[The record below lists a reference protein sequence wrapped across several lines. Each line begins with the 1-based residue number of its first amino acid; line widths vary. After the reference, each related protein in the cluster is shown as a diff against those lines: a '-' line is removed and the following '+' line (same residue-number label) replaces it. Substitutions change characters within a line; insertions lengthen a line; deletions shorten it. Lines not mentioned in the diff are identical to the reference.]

1 MVTEFAGSVASS
13 ADVNYQFAPPI
24 CQVTQQGLTAQ
35 SGWTSATATA
45 VTFGAGST
53 VIDTDGIHSESSLTS
68 HLVIGKRLG
77 WWQIDGVYCPASNTS
92 PATFA
97 AARAIIYKNGTAV
110 SGSFGG
116 IAGALSIFLSV
127 NTKPGLEVQA
137 TAASDYIELMGYQ
150 TAAGTSPVIG
160 TAVSSPY
167 VASTLTAKWIRD
179 S

>member
-35 SGWTSATATA
+35 SGWTTQVATAI
-45 VTFGAGST
+45 TFGAGST
-53 VIDTDGIHSESSLTS
+53 VIDSDSIHSESSLTS

-77 WWQIDGVYCPASNTS
+77 WWQVDGVYTPAQNTVGLQH
-92 PATFA
+92 
-97 AARAIIYKNGTAV
+97 RAIIYKNGTAV
-110 SGSFGG
+110 SGSYGG
-116 IAGALSIFLSV
+116 YGAQQSPAVFFSAS
-127 NTKPGLEVQA
+127 TKPGLLVQA
-137 TAASDYIELMGYQ
+137 TAASDYVELYGWMS
-150 TAAGTSPVIG
+150 AASGTIG

-167 VASTLTAKWIRD
+167 VASGLTAKWVRD

>member
-1 MVTEFAGSVASS
+1 MVTEFAGSS
-13 ADVNYQFAPPI
+13 APAADMNYQFTPPL

-77 WWQIDGVYCPASNTS
+77 WWQIDGVYCPASNPTGALFS
-92 PATFA
+92 T
-97 AARAIIYKNGTAV
+97 ARAIIYKNGTAV

-116 IAGALSIFLSV
+116 IAGTLNVFLSV
-127 NTKPGLEVQA
+127 PTKPGLLVQA
-137 TAASDYIELMGYQ
+137 TAASDYVELMGYQ
-150 TAAGTSPVIG
+150 TASGTGNVIG

-167 VASTLTAKWIRD
+167 VASGITARWVRD